1 MLRRSVLRL
10 SAPTITNSARGALR
24 APLAFTIGQ
33 SYHQFELLSQRAFP
47 ELNLTSYEFVHSKTK
62 ARYFHFDTPDTNNTF
77 CIGFGT
83 PAQNSKG
90 TTHVL
95 EHTALCGSKQYP
107 VRDPF
112 FHMLRRSLSTFMNAM
127 TGADYTM
134 YPFATTNAQDFSNL
148 LNVYTDAVLFPLLRA
163 EDFRQEGHR
172 LEVKEAEGE
181 KNEGDSSA
189 APKVGINGVVYNE
202 MRGVVSEPSTF
213 LSHELMKT
221 MLPGTHYTHVSG
233 GFPPNILELTHEELV
248 AFHREH
254 YHPSNSMTITY
265 GDLPPEVHMKKLDDM
280 FSLFEPSRVVPIPQ
294 LVDANRRTAES
305 RTTAQGPL
313 DPMGNPE
320 EQARV
325 ALSFA
330 CPSALS
336 SLDDMVRMV
345 VLDSLL
351 TQGPSSPMYQALL
364 ESKLGSRYCPMGGFA
379 YYLSSPIVTYGVEGV
394 SVANVKDKEAQIHAA
409 VLKTLEDAKN
419 NGFDQRRVQ
428 SVVFQEELQQR
439 HRSANYGIGVCT
451 TLCALGLVRPNINPT
466 DFINWLPHLKRIE
479 SSYKDELLPLLES
492 AFLKN
497 PHRTLLT
504 VEPSPSYLTTL
515 QKTLDDKEVHW
526 NEVLSLDEKKRVAKE
541 TEEWRQRIRK
551 TESADCLPTL
561 RVQDI
566 PRAAFQEPLPIQRP
580 APAGSHL
587 GIHTISHPTNGLVYV
602 HGLIPFAS
610 SLVDQLRGAKT
621 SAVDPL
627 IPMYFGFLGATGAG
641 SLDFKEL
648 SIAAELVSGGFQF
661 TPLFTNSSAGR
672 GDFTAGL
679 SYGFYTT
686 REKLQP
692 ALDLLHVIL
701 TEPRLNDDQVRSRI
715 HTMATAR
722 CSRTVQSIT
731 RSGNAFATT
740 SAASTL
746 TNHAAIREAWGGLT
760 HCSACSS
767 LLEGLKDANGDSVS
781 KLLEQYKSIATEVPL
796 LMNRGGYL
804 WATCEPDAADSVG
817 AQLNAFSSRFTSTN
831 STSNVEVHI
840 TVPPPV
846 WSNAAGSAATTY
858 HPMPIDT
865 SFVGVAIPN
874 NLKTLDRAQQAI
886 RVGAQLLKNEYLHRA
901 VREEGGAYGAA
912 AASNLNGEVGG
923 VAMSSYRDPT
933 PDKTVEALSRASS
946 VLQEAANVTQEKV
959 DQSKLRLFAALDAPH
974 SADSY
979 GQALFLHGTTNE
991 LRQQVRDILLGITPQ
1006 DIMDSAKY
1014 FDLQQADSRVAVLKP
1029 LEKPAA
1035 SAE

>member
-1 MLRRSVLRL
+1 MLRRSVLRM
-10 SAPTITNSARGALR
+10 SASNAAAARGALR
-24 APLAFTIGQ
+24 APLVFTVGQ
-33 SYHQFELLSQRAFP
+33 SYHQFELLSQRTFP
-47 ELNLTSYEFVHSKTK
+47 ELHLTSYEFVHSKTK

-95 EHTALCGSKQYP
+95 EHTALCGSRQYP

-172 LEVKEAEGE
+172 LEVKELETEGAESG
-181 KNEGDSSA
+181 STA
-189 APKVGINGVVYNE
+189 VPKVGINGVVYNE

-213 LSHELMKT
+213 FSHELMKT

-233 GFPPNILELTHEELV
+233 GFPPDILDLTHEELV

-254 YHPSNSMTITY
+254 YHPSNSITITY
-265 GDLPPEVHMKKLDDM
+265 GDLPPAEHMKKLNDM
-280 FSLFEPSRVVPIPQ
+280 FTLFEPSRVIPIPQ
-294 LVDANRRTAES
+294 LEEVNRRGAES
-305 RTTAQGPL
+305 RVTSHGPL

-409 VLKTLEDAKN
+409 VIKTLEDAKT

-451 TLCALGLVRPNINPT
+451 TLCALGIVRPNINPC

-479 SSYKDELLPLLES
+479 SSYKAELLPLLET

-497 PHRTLLT
+497 THRTLLT
-504 VEPSPSYLTTL
+504 VEPSSSYLTTL
-515 QKTLDDKEVHW
+515 QKTLDDKEAHW
-526 NEVLSLDEKKRVAKE
+526 NEVLSIDEKNRVAKE

-551 TESADCLPTL
+551 TEPADCLPTL

-566 PRAAFQEPLPIQRP
+566 PRAAFLEPLPVQCS
-580 APAGSHL
+580 APSGSQL

-602 HGLIPFAS
+602 HGLIPFAG
-610 SLVDQLRGAKT
+610 SLIHQLANAKG
-621 SAVDPL
+621 SPVDPL
-627 IPMYFGFLGATGAG
+627 IPMYYGFLGATGAG
-641 SLDFKEL
+641 ALDFKEL

-661 TPLFTNSSAGR
+661 SPMFTNGSTGR
-672 GDFTAGL
+672 SDFTAGL

-701 TEPRLNDDQVRSRI
+701 TEPRLNDDQVRSRL

-746 TNHAAIREAWGGLT
+746 TNHAAVREAWGGLT
-760 HCSACSS
+760 HCSACST
-767 LLEGLKDANGDSVS
+767 LLEGLKDPKSDSVS
-781 KLLEQYKSIATEVPL
+781 QLLAEYKSIASEVPL
-796 LMNRGGYL
+796 LINRGGYL
-804 WATCEPDAADSVG
+804 WATCEPDAAEGVG
-817 AQLNAFSSRFTSTN
+817 LQLNAFAAKFDAAPSNTPQ
-831 STSNVEVHI
+831 SNVRI
-840 TVPPPV
+840 SIPPPL
-846 WSNAAGSAATTY
+846 WSETAGTATTTF

-865 SFVGVAIPN
+865 SFVGAAIPN
-874 NLKTLDRAQQAI
+874 NLTTLDRAQQAI

-912 AASNLNGEVGG
+912 ASSNLNGEVGG
-923 VAMSSYRDPT
+923 VSMSSYRDPT
-933 PDKTVEALSRASS
+933 PEKTVEALRRASS
-946 VLQEAANVTQEKV
+946 VLRDAANVTQEKV

-979 GQALFLHGTTNE
+979 GEALFLHGTSNE
-991 LRQQVRDILLGITPQ
+991 LRQQVRDILLDITPQ
-1006 DIMDSAKY
+1006 DIMDSAQY
-1014 FDLQQADSRVAVLKP
+1014 FELQQANSRVAVLKP
-1029 LEKPAA
+1029 LEKP
-1035 SAE
+1035 SAL